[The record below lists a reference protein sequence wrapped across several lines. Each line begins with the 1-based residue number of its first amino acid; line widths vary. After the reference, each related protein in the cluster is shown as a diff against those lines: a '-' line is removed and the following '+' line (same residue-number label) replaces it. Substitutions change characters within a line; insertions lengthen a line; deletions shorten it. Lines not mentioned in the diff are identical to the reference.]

1 MIESRDYIL
10 AVIERVAQALAAL
23 LADTARVAGDEDED
37 PEMERALDDLLAG
50 LDAHAYRLDPAT
62 LMQLLRDDERALAF
76 AVLQLR
82 KGLRQ
87 REHEGAGE
95 SGSAR
100 IRCAYGLLLLLA
112 SRPGRVQAAAQPLVR
127 ALAALLDLKAPI
139 AGR

>member
-87 REHEGAGE
+87 REYE